1 MSLDKRLK
9 DLCEN
14 YVDDKVDFSG
24 YVEAIKQ
31 AFIDEGWIQSP
42 RNTYQPRTVNVEQ
55 VGEKLYVVSGMD
67 EVTTYDGK
75 KISLSPAQPER
86 LTGPEWLAR
95 FEKETAGQLFPYRN
109 DREQELV
116 ASTAHF
122 FNQAARRATG
132 VDHD

>member
-9 DLCEN
+9 ELRVPTSIRYD
-14 YVDDKVDFSG
+14 VDGTSEVKSWVHLGKSSI
-24 YVEAIKQ
+24 EAIKQ
-31 AFIDEGWIQSP
+31 AFIDEGWVQVP
-42 RNTYQPRTVNVEQ
+42 QVE
-55 VGEKLYVVSGMD
+55 VVTRY
-67 EVTTYDGK
+67 EAGK
-75 KISLSPAQPER
+75 KPEVYMVNGKEVM
-86 LTGPEWLAR
+86 TGPEWLAR